1 MIGSG
6 KLIDIA
12 KSTFVDASFVL
23 RDNVYVVASVELGNT
38 TIKSI
43 LTATDLIGGKT
54 YFLDKTV
61 ELTTSIRPPKE
72 NEYVFGRTVRGQPL
86 SREAISEA
94 IQKILILS
102 MTKSMISVNDLN
114 FVVRSTGIVA
124 GFETPEEVG
133 EIIKALADGC
143 LKAGIP
149 PRKMTGAMRRSDLSE
164 SLQKY
169 SFMDDIIF
177 DGAVAGVKCTM
188 PIVANE
194 MESELVLAGIKGGAK
209 WTDVDF
215 RSPCMG
221 IDFGTTLAGRA
232 TNEDVPYANVIGSYC
247 GLAGAIF
254 DALAQPVADTA
265 LQFSFP
271 VDQDVPESY
280 VKDVMRLIKIKRV
293 TSEKRFGT
301 VPVDPKGLKESGI
314 ILIGVDVGINGSKLN
329 ELSKISAEMLEE
341 DRRDIGG
348 LIDNVSSELAKRIIE
363 ISWEHGLKG
372 SIGITGRGALTGAKP
387 RMIRE
392 KMGTQDLVFVDD
404 GLARGAAVL
413 ARCLHSLGTP
423 KSPMGGRKGG
433 KCVMN
438 LRRCL

>member
-1 MIGSG
+1 MIE
-6 KLIDIA
+6 IA
-12 KSTFVDASFVL
+12 KSRFVDASFVL
-23 RDNVYVVASVELGNT
+23 KDNVYVVASVELGNT

-43 LTATDLIGGKT
+43 LTATDLTEGRT

-61 ELTTSIRPPKE
+61 ELTNSLRPPKE

-86 SREAISEA
+86 SSEA
-94 IQKILILS
+94 VSEAVKNILIRS
-102 MTKSMISVNDLN
+102 MTKAMISVNDLN
-114 FVVRSTGIVA
+114 FVVRSTGVVA

-149 PRKMTGAMRRSDLSE
+149 PRKMTGAMRKVDLPE
-164 SLQKY
+164 SLQRY

-194 MESELVLAGIKGGAK
+194 MESELVLAGIKEGAK
-209 WTDVDF
+209 WTNVDF
-215 RSPCMG
+215 RSPCIG
-221 IDFGTTLAGRA
+221 LDFGTTLAGRA
-232 TNEDVPYANVIGSYC
+232 TNAEVPYAKVVGSYC

-265 LQFSFP
+265 LQLSCP
-271 VDQDVPESY
+271 SEQDIPESY
-280 VKDVMRLIKIKRV
+280 VEDVMRLIKIKQV
-293 TSEKRFGT
+293 TSENRFGT
-301 VPVDPKGLKESGI
+301 VPVNTKGLKESGI
-314 ILIGVDVGINGSKLN
+314 TLIGVDVGTNGDQLN
-329 ELSKISAEMLEE
+329 KLSKISSELLEE
-341 DRRDIGG
+341 DQKKIQG
-348 LIDNVSSELAKRIIE
+348 LIDRVSSELVRRLIE
-363 ISWEHGLKG
+363 ISGDYELKG
-372 SIGITGRGALTGAKP
+372 TIGITGRGAITGAKP
-387 RMIRE
+387 MMIRE
-392 KMGTQDLVFVDD
+392 KLDNQDLVFVDD

-423 KSPMGGRKGG
+423 KSPIGGIKGG

-438 LRRCL
+438 LRRCR

>member
-1 MIGSG
+1 M
-6 KLIDIA
+6 KRVEIA
-12 KSTFVDASFVL
+12 KSTFVDASFAL
-23 RDNVYVVASVELGNT
+23 KDNVYVVASVELGNT

-43 LTATDLIGGKT
+43 LTATDLIEGKT

-72 NEYVFGRTVRGQPL
+72 DEDVFGKTVRGQPL
-86 SREAISEA
+86 SCEAISEA
-94 IQKILILS
+94 VKNILIRS
-102 MTKSMISVNDLN
+102 MTRARISVNELN
-114 FVVRSTGIVA
+114 FVVRSTGVVA

-149 PRKMTGAMRRSDLSE
+149 PRKMVGAMRKVDLLE

-169 SFMDDIIF
+169 SFMDDITF
-177 DGAVAGVKCTM
+177 DGAVAGVKCIT

-194 MESELVLAGIKGGAK
+194 MEGELVLAGIKEGAK
-209 WTDVDF
+209 WTGVDF
-215 RSPCMG
+215 RNPCIG

-232 TNEDVPYANVIGSYC
+232 TNGEEPYANVIGSYC

-265 LQFSFP
+265 LQLRDTP
-271 VDQDVPESY
+271 DPDVPESY
-280 VKDVMRLIKIKRV
+280 VEDVMRLIKIKRV
-293 TSEKRFGT
+293 TSERRFGT

-314 ILIGVDVGINGSKLN
+314 ILIGVDVGTNGSKLDN
-329 ELSKISAEMLEE
+329 LSKISAEMLEE
-341 DRRDIGG
+341 DRRKIHG
-348 LIDNVSSELAKRIIE
+348 LIDNVSSELVKRLIE
-363 ISWEHGLKG
+363 ISWDFGLKG
-372 SIGITGRGALTGAKP
+372 AIGITGRGAITGAKP
-387 RMIRE
+387 MMI
-392 KMGTQDLVFVDD
+392 KDKLGAHDLVFVDD

-423 KSPMGGRKGG
+423 NSPLGGIKGG
-433 KCVMN
+433 KCVMDM
-438 LRRCL
+438 RRR

>member
-1 MIGSG
+1 MIE
-6 KLIDIA
+6 IA
-12 KSTFVDASFVL
+12 KSRFVDASFVL
-23 RDNVYVVASVELGNT
+23 KDNVYVVASVELGNT

-43 LTATDLIGGKT
+43 LTATDLTEGRT

-61 ELTTSIRPPKE
+61 ELTNSLRPPKE

-86 SREAISEA
+86 SSEA
-94 IQKILILS
+94 VSEAVKNILIRS
-102 MTKSMISVNDLN
+102 MTKAMISVNDLN
-114 FVVRSTGIVA
+114 FVVRSTGVVA

-149 PRKMTGAMRRSDLSE
+149 PRKMTGAMRKVDLPE
-164 SLQKY
+164 SLQRY

-194 MESELVLAGIKGGAK
+194 MESELVLAGIKEGAK
-209 WTDVDF
+209 WTNVDF
-215 RSPCMG
+215 RSPCIG
-221 IDFGTTLAGRA
+221 LDFGTTLAGRA
-232 TNEDVPYANVIGSYC
+232 TNAEVPYAKVVGSYC

-265 LQFSFP
+265 LQLSCP
-271 VDQDVPESY
+271 SEQDIPESY
-280 VKDVMRLIKIKRV
+280 VEDVMRLIKIKQV
-293 TSEKRFGT
+293 TSENRFGT
-301 VPVDPKGLKESGI
+301 VPVNPKGLKESGI
-314 ILIGVDVGINGSKLN
+314 TLIGVDVGTNGDQLN
-329 ELSKISAEMLEE
+329 KLSKISSELLEE
-341 DRRDIGG
+341 DQKKIQG
-348 LIDNVSSELAKRIIE
+348 LIDRVSSELVRRLIE
-363 ISWEHGLKG
+363 ISGDYELKG
-372 SIGITGRGALTGAKP
+372 AIGITGRGAITGAKP
-387 RMIRE
+387 MMIRE
-392 KMGTQDLVFVDD
+392 KLDNQDLVFVDD

-423 KSPMGGRKGG
+423 KSPIGGIKGG

-438 LRRCL
+438 LRRCR

>member
-1 MIGSG
+1 MIE
-6 KLIDIA
+6 IA
-12 KSTFVDASFVL
+12 KSRFVDASFVL
-23 RDNVYVVASVELGNT
+23 KDNVYVVASVELGNT

-43 LTATDLIGGKT
+43 LTATDLTEGRT

-61 ELTTSIRPPKE
+61 ELTNSLRPPKE

-86 SREAISEA
+86 SSEA
-94 IQKILILS
+94 VSEAVKNILIRS
-102 MTKSMISVNDLN
+102 MTKAMISVNDLN
-114 FVVRSTGIVA
+114 FVVRSTGVVA

-149 PRKMTGAMRRSDLSE
+149 PRKMTGAMRKVDLPE
-164 SLQKY
+164 SLQRY

-194 MESELVLAGIKGGAK
+194 MESELVLAGIKEGAK
-209 WTDVDF
+209 WTNVDF
-215 RSPCMG
+215 RSPCIG
-221 IDFGTTLAGRA
+221 LDFGTTLAGRA
-232 TNEDVPYANVIGSYC
+232 TNAEVPYAKVVGSYC

-265 LQFSFP
+265 LQLSCP
-271 VDQDVPESY
+271 SEQDIPESY
-280 VKDVMRLIKIKRV
+280 VEDVMRLIKIKQV
-293 TSEKRFGT
+293 TSENRFGT
-301 VPVDPKGLKESGI
+301 VPVNTKGLKESGI
-314 ILIGVDVGINGSKLN
+314 TLIGVDVGTNGDQLN
-329 ELSKISAEMLEE
+329 KLSKISSELLEE
-341 DRRDIGG
+341 DQKKIQG
-348 LIDNVSSELAKRIIE
+348 LIDRVSSELVRRLIE
-363 ISWEHGLKG
+363 ISGDYELKG
-372 SIGITGRGALTGAKP
+372 AIGITGRGAITGAKP
-387 RMIRE
+387 MMIRE
-392 KMGTQDLVFVDD
+392 KLDNQDLVFVDD

-423 KSPMGGRKGG
+423 KSPIGGIKGG

-438 LRRCL
+438 LRRCR

>member
-1 MIGSG
+1 
-6 KLIDIA
+6 LIEIA
-12 KSTFVDASFVL
+12 KSRFVDASFVL
-23 RDNVYVVASVELGNT
+23 KDNVYVVASVELGNT

-43 LTATDLIGGKT
+43 LTATDLIEGRT

-61 ELTTSIRPPKE
+61 ELTSSLRQPKE

-86 SREAISEA
+86 SSEAISEA
-94 IQKILILS
+94 IKNILIRS
-102 MTKSMISVNDLN
+102 MTKARISVNDLN
-114 FVVRSTGIVA
+114 FVVRSTGVVA

-149 PRKMTGAMRRSDLSE
+149 PRKMTGAMRKVDLPE
-164 SLQKY
+164 SLQRY

-177 DGAVAGVKCTM
+177 DGAVAGVECTM

-194 MESELVLAGIKGGAK
+194 MESELVLAGIKEGAK
-209 WTDVDF
+209 WTNVDF
-215 RSPCMG
+215 RSPCIG
-221 IDFGTTLAGRA
+221 LDFGTTLAGRA
-232 TNEDVPYANVIGSYC
+232 TNADIPYANVVGSYC

-265 LQFSFP
+265 LQLSCP
-271 VDQDVPESY
+271 SEQNIPESY
-280 VKDVMRLIKIKRV
+280 VEDVMHLIKIKRV

-314 ILIGVDVGINGSKLN
+314 VLIGVDVGTNGDRLDK
-329 ELSKISAEMLEE
+329 LSKISSELLGE
-341 DRRDIGG
+341 DQKKIQG
-348 LIDNVSSELAKRIIE
+348 LIDHVSSELVRRLIE
-363 ISWEHGLKG
+363 ISWDYGLKG
-372 SIGITGRGALTGAKP
+372 AIGITGRGAITSAKP
-387 RMIRE
+387 VMIQE
-392 KMGTQDLVFVDD
+392 KLGNQDLVFVDD

-423 KSPMGGRKGG
+423 KSPIGGIKGG

-438 LRRCL
+438 LRRWRCQ

>member
-1 MIGSG
+1 MIE
-6 KLIDIA
+6 IA
-12 KSTFVDASFVL
+12 KSRFVDASFIL

-43 LTATDLIGGKT
+43 LTATDLIEGRT

-61 ELTTSIRPPKE
+61 ELTKSLRPPKE

-94 IQKILILS
+94 IKNILLRS
-102 MTKSMISVNDLN
+102 MTKAMISVNDLD
-114 FVVRSTGIVA
+114 FVVRSTGVVA

-143 LKAGIP
+143 LKAGVP
-149 PRKMTGAMRRSDLSE
+149 PRKMTGAMRKVDLPE
-164 SLQKY
+164 SLQRF

-177 DGAVAGVKCTM
+177 DGAVAGVECTM

-194 MESELVLAGIKGGAK
+194 MESELVLAGIKEGAK
-209 WTDVDF
+209 WTHVDF
-215 RSPCMG
+215 RSPCIG
-221 IDFGTTLAGRA
+221 LDFGTTLAGRA
-232 TNEDVPYANVIGSYC
+232 TNAEVPYASVVGSYC

-265 LQFSFP
+265 LQLLGSSEGNI
-271 VDQDVPESY
+271 PESY
-280 VKDVMRLIKIKRV
+280 VEDVMRLIKIKRV

-301 VPVDPKGLKESGI
+301 VPVNPKGLKESGI
-314 ILIGVDVGINGSKLN
+314 VLLGVDVGTNGDRLN
-329 ELSKISAEMLEE
+329 ELSEISAELLEE
-341 DRRDIGG
+341 DRRNIGG
-348 LIDNVSSELAKRIIE
+348 LIDKVSSELVKSLIE
-363 ISWEHGLKG
+363 ISWDYGLKG
-372 SIGITGRGALTGAKP
+372 AIGITGRGAITGAKP
-387 RMIRE
+387 AMIRE
-392 KMGTQDLVFVDD
+392 KLGIQDLVFVDD

-423 KSPMGGRKGG
+423 KSPIGGIRGG
-433 KCVMN
+433 KCVMSM
-438 LRRCL
+438 RR